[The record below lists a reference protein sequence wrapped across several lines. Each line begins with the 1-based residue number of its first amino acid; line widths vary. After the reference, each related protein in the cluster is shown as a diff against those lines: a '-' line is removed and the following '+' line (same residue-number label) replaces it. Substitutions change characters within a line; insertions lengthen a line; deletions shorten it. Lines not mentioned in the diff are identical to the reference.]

1 MTIPQPSSYM
11 SDASGMSSR
20 TSEASVGIHSPVIE
34 AGHGAGKVDP
44 DTRSLRSL
52 LRDDNGRAGYASA
65 SVRMTG
71 TRIDATT
78 VATVDE
84 CLAEETPVTLAFN
97 LSPYAVM
104 MATPADLTDFAV
116 GFSLTEVI
124 VENARDVQ
132 RVQVVRHARAIELQV
147 DVPRDI
153 ATRVGSRSRRL
164 SGRTGCGI
172 CGSDDVDRVLRA
184 LPVVRSDARFDV
196 GAVSRAMEALSARQ
210 PLNDETG
217 AVHAAGWARA
227 DGTLVHVR
235 EDVGRH
241 NALDKLVGALVRAGE
256 RAEEGFVVMT
266 SRGSFELVQKA
277 AILGVPLLATVSA
290 PTALAV
296 RVAQEA
302 GITLAGFAREG
313 RCTLYAHAER
323 LSR

>member
-1 MTIPQPSSYM
+1 MT
-11 SDASGMSSR
+11 AAMSSR
-20 TSEASVGIHSPVIE
+20 
-34 AGHGAGKVDP
+34 
-44 DTRSLRSL
+44 
-52 LRDDNGRAGYASA
+52 GYAPS

-71 TRIDATT
+71 TRIDATAIT
-78 VATVDE
+78 TVDE
-84 CLAEETPVTLAFN
+84 RLAEETPVTLAYN

-104 MATPADLTDFAV
+104 MVTPADLEDFAV
-116 GFSLTEVI
+116 GFSLTEGI
-124 VENARDVQ
+124 VDDARAVQ
-132 RVQVVRHARAIELQV
+132 RVQVVRHTRAIELQI
-147 DVPRDI
+147 DVPQEI
-153 ATRVGSRSRRL
+153 GAAMGSRSRRL

-196 GAVSRAMEALSARQ
+196 AAVSRAMESLAARQ

-217 AVHAAGWARA
+217 AVHAAGWSRA

-296 RVAQEA
+296 RVAEGA
-302 GITLAGFAREG
+302 AVTLVGFAREG
-313 RCTLYAHAER
+313 RCTVYAHAER
-323 LSR
+323 VRR

>member
-1 MTIPQPSSYM
+1 MT
-11 SDASGMSSR
+11 
-20 TSEASVGIHSPVIE
+20 
-34 AGHGAGKVDP
+34 
-44 DTRSLRSL
+44 
-52 LRDDNGRAGYASA
+52 GYASA

-71 TRIDATT
+71 TRIDASASTT
-78 VATVDE
+78 VGE
-84 CLAEETPVTLAFN
+84 CLAEETPVTLAYN

-104 MATPADLTDFAV
+104 MATPADLEDFAV
-116 GFSLTEVI
+116 GFSLTEGI
-124 VENARDVQ
+124 VENAGELDKIAA
-132 RVQVVRHARAIELQV
+132 VRHTRAIELQI
-147 DVPRDI
+147 DVP
-153 ATRVGSRSRRL
+153 AHVAAGLGSRSRRL

-172 CGSDDVDRVLRA
+172 CGTDDVDRVLRA
-184 LPVVRSDARFDV
+184 LPEVRSDTCFDV
-196 GAVSRAMEALSARQ
+196 GAVSRAMESLAARQ

-217 AVHAAGWARA
+217 AVHAAGWSRA

-296 RVAQEA
+296 RVAEGA

-313 RCTLYAHAER
+313 RCTVYAHAER
-323 LSR
+323 VSR